1 MIFLMTGLRLSL
13 LILRLLVVPDGISL
27 QHGIILRSRDRLR
40 NRFRQVL
47 PSFTRMWQCLIQVQE
62 VLLQHLQRTD
72 RGMFWLHGKMKHF
85 SHYRNIRASMRL
97 SFRPHLYCASQR
109 LRRLTRSHR
118 WMEQKGW
125 QTPIF
130 LSCTPMTH
138 RGLRHR
144 ISTDL

>member
-1 MIFLMTGLRLSL
+1 MTGLRWLH

-27 QHGIILRSRDRLR
+27 RHGIILRSRDRRR

-47 PSFTRMWQCLIQVQE
+47 PDFTRMWQCLIQVQE
-62 VLLQHLQRTD
+62 VLLPHLQRMD
-72 RGMFWLHGKMKHF
+72 RGMSWLHGKMKHF
-85 SHYRNIRASMRL
+85 LHYRNIRASMRL

-130 LSCTPMTH
+130 LSCTLMTH
-138 RGLRHR
+138 KGLKHR
-144 ISTDL
+144 TSIDR